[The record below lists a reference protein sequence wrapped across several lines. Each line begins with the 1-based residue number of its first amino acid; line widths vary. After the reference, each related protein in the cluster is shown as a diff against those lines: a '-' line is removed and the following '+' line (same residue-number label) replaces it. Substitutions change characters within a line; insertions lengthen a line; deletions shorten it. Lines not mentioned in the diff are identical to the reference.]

1 MRIVVGTQTLT
12 ALEVA
17 ERLQGCLQGWGY
29 PSRLVFAEELR
40 PAELAREER
49 VIFCLSTWCWT
60 QRPRTPT
67 ELLPQGAAWLYERLR
82 AGRPNL
88 SRLRYG
94 ICALG
99 ERAYGPY
106 FCKAGSIYTQLL
118 GQLGARPL
126 QGRLELAAPVE
137 GWAELCDWAAA
148 LVANLESGAE
158 PWRKEC

>member
-1 MRIVVGTQTLT
+1 MWIVVGTQTLT

-17 ERLQGCLQGWGY
+17 ERLQGYLKEWGY

-49 VIFCLSTWCWT
+49 AVFCLSTWCWT
-60 QRPRTPT
+60 QRPKTPT

-82 AGRPNL
+82 AGRPDL

-106 FCKAGSIYTQLL
+106 FCKVEVSSSYRIYREPKDAYTKALLSAIPIPDPSIKRECIPWNPEAYLTARQ
-118 GQLGARPL
+118 QGA
-126 QGRLELAAPVE
+126 
-137 GWAELCDWAAA
+137 
-148 LVANLESGAE
+148 
-158 PWRKEC
+158 